1 MENRFQLQGGNEVR
15 ALKDCGNHF
24 SSNCL
29 MADIKELVWKGP
41 ALLKQSIPSHPSH
54 SLIRGP
60 MSDGGL

>member
-41 ALLKQSIPSHPSH
+41 GLLKQSIPSHPSH
-54 SLIRGP
+54 SLIHGP